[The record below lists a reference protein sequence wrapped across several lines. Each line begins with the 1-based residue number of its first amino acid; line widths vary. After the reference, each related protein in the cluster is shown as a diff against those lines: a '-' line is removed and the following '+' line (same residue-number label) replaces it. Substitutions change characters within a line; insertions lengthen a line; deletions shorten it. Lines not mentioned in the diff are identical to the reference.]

1 MARKL
6 LLRHMWQHLWSRR
19 DSLIIIL
26 TRLRRIH
33 LLQASPLLT
42 GENGEG
48 IIVVK
53 KANPIIAVQM
63 EKGGDVMFKKIFVF
77 MVILALFFAGCGKA
91 AWQEFS
97 SDKGKFS
104 VMVPLPPEEK
114 VEPVNLPQ
122 IGTVNMITYTVEQRD
137 GAYMATYADYPYGL
151 FQQTT
156 PDKVLDGVGQGMARG
171 SSTDGKVVSEQ
182 KIMVENNPG
191 RDLVIEGTR
200 QNVKF
205 IMKARIAL
213 VSHRLYQIAAVM
225 PKDQSTT
232 IDAAKFLDSFK
243 LK

>member
-1 MARKL
+1 MAVFAL
-6 LLRHMWQHLWSRR
+6 LIS
-19 DSLIIIL
+19 
-26 TRLRRIH
+26 
-33 LLQASPLLT
+33 
-42 GENGEG
+42 
-48 IIVVK
+48 
-53 KANPIIAVQM
+53 
-63 EKGGDVMFKKIFVF
+63 
-77 MVILALFFAGCGKA
+77 GCGKA
-91 AWQEFS
+91 AWKEFS
-97 SDKGKFS
+97 SEKGKFS
-104 VMVPLPPEEK
+104 VMVPGEPEEK
-114 VEPVNLPQ
+114 TEPVNLPK

-156 PDKVLDGVGQGMARG
+156 PDKVLDGVGEGMARG
-171 SSTDGKVVSEQ
+171 SATDGKVVSEQ
-182 KIMVENNPG
+182 RITVGENPG

-225 PKDQSTT
+225 PKDQSTS